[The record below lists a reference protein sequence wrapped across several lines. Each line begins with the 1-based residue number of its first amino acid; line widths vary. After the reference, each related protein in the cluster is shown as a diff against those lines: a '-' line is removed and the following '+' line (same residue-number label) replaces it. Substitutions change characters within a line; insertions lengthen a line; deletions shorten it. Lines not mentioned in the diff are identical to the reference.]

1 MASKSNSEGQE
12 TDEDLDRGSSP
23 GPGNSENT
31 WREMNDIEKLL
42 TGVREQKN
50 KNRPT
55 NDNS

>member
-31 WREMNDIEKLL
+31 
-42 TGVREQKN
+42 
-50 KNRPT
+50 
-55 NDNS
+55 